1 MNRIVAACF
10 VAVALAVGSR
20 YGPRLV
26 YQIAQQS
33 QQNAPKAVRR
43 TAALKQPQ
51 FGGTAGHP
59 AGPARLPRK

>member
-26 YQIAQQS
+26 YNLAVQS
-33 QQNAPKAVRR
+33 QQNAPKAVKR

-51 FGGTAGHP
+51 FGGAAGQP
-59 AGPARLPRK
+59 SGPVRLPRK

>member
-26 YQIAQQS
+26 YNLAVQS
-33 QQNAPKAVRR
+33 QQNAPKAVKR
-43 TAALKQPQ
+43 TAALRQHQ
-51 FGGTAGHP
+51 FGGATPNP
-59 AGPARLPRK
+59 AAPVRLPRK